1 MTDGPVIPA
10 DRAKLV
16 ERKTAWARARRAP
29 TGRAT
34 AGRDG
39 GPEGRRLPPGQHLV
53 RDWPVLDLGT
63 HPNLNPKDWR
73 LSIEGLVA
81 SPASLSLADL
91 GAIPSFEVTADIHCV
106 TAWSRL
112 DNRWKGVSTRD
123 LMAEVRPHDEARHV
137 IVKSHDGY
145 TTTLAVDWLYE
156 PDSLLATHWEGSPL
170 TREHGGPARLV
181 VPALYFWK
189 SAKWIRSIRFVARDV
204 KGFWEARGYHGVGD
218 PWKEQR
224 YG

>member
-1 MTDGPVIPA
+1 MSDGPFIPG
-10 DRAKLV
+10 DRARLV
-16 ERKTAWARARRAP
+16 ERKTAWARERRAP
-29 TGRAT
+29 
-34 AGRDG
+34 AGRTGD
-39 GPEGRRLPPGQHLV
+39 PDARRLPPGQQRV

-73 LSIEGLVA
+73 LTVEGMVTT
-81 SPASLSLADL
+81 PTVYSLADL
-91 GAIPSFEVTADIHCV
+91 AAIPPFEVTADIHCV

-112 DNRWKGVSTRD
+112 DNRWRGVATRD
-123 LMAEVRPHDEARHV
+123 LIAEVRPHDEARFV
-137 IVKSHDGY
+137 IVKGYDGY
-145 TTTLAVDWLYE
+145 TTNLSVDWLYE
-156 PDSLLATHWEGSPL
+156 PDSLIATHWEGKPL
-170 TREHGGPARLV
+170 TREHGGPVRLV

-204 KGFWEARGYHGVGD
+204 KGFWEARGYHDVGD

>member
-1 MTDGPVIPA
+1 MTDGPLIPA
-10 DRAKLV
+10 DRRKLV
-16 ERKTAWARARRAP
+16 AAKTAWARERRAP
-29 TGRAT
+29 
-34 AGRDG
+34 AGKPGD
-39 GPEGRRLPPGQHLV
+39 PEARRLPPGQHRV

-73 LSIEGLVA
+73 LSVEGLVSTPTVFA
-81 SPASLSLADL
+81 LADL
-91 GAIPSFEVTADIHCV
+91 QAIPPFEVTADIHCV

-112 DNRWKGVSTRD
+112 DNRWRGVATRD
-123 LMAEVRPHDEARHV
+123 LIAEVRPHDEARFV

-145 TTTLAVDWLYE
+145 TTNLSADWLYE
-156 PDSLLATHWEGSPL
+156 TDSLLATHWEGKPL
-170 TREHGGPARLV
+170 TREHGGPVRLV

-204 KGFWEARGYHGVGD
+204 KGFWEARGYHEVGD

>member
-1 MTDGPVIPA
+1 MTDDPLIPA

-16 ERKTAWARARRAP
+16 ARKTAWARERRTP
-29 TGRAT
+29 
-34 AGRDG
+34 AGRPG
-39 GPEGRRLPPGQHLV
+39 EAGARRLPPGQHLV

-73 LSIEGLVA
+73 LSVEGLVA
-81 SPASLSLADL
+81 SPVTLSLADL
-91 GAIPSFEVTADIHCV
+91 AAIPPFEVTSDIHCV

-123 LMAEVRPHDEARHV
+123 LIAEVRPRDEARFV

-145 TTTLAVDWLYE
+145 TTNLSVDWLYE
-156 PDSLLATHWEGSPL
+156 PDSLIATHWEGAPL
-170 TREHGGPARLV
+170 TREHGGPVRLV

-204 KGFWEARGYHGVGD
+204 KGFWEARGYHDVGD

>member
-1 MTDGPVIPA
+1 MRDDPTIPA

-16 ERKTAWARARRAP
+16 AAKTAWARDRRLPAGRPGEAGARRM
-29 TGRAT
+29 
-34 AGRDG
+34 
-39 GPEGRRLPPGQHLV
+39 PPGQHLV

-73 LSIEGLVA
+73 LSVEGLVDR
-81 SPASLSLADL
+81 PVTLSLADL
-91 GAIPSFEVTADIHCV
+91 ATIPAFESTSDIHCV

-123 LMAEVRPHDEARHV
+123 LVAEARPRDEARFV

-145 TTTLAVDWLYE
+145 TTNLSVDWLYE
-156 PDSLLATHWEGSPL
+156 PDSLIATHWEGAPL

-204 KGFWEARGYHGVGD
+204 KGFWEARGYHDVGD

>member
-1 MTDGPVIPA
+1 MNDGPTIPA

-16 ERKTAWARARRAP
+16 ERKTAWARDRRAP
-29 TGRAT
+29 VGRA
-34 AGRDG
+34 GD
-39 GPEGRRLPPGQHLV
+39 PEARRLPPGQQRV
-53 RDWPVLDLGT
+53 RDFPVLDLGT

-73 LSIEGLVA
+73 LSVEGLV
-81 SPASLSLADL
+81 STPTIFSLADIE
-91 GAIPSFEVTADIHCV
+91 AIPPFEVTADIHCV

-112 DNRWKGVSTRD
+112 DNRWRGVATRD
-123 LMAEVRPHDEARHV
+123 LIAEVRPHDDARFV
-137 IVKSHDGY
+137 IVKSYDGY
-145 TTTLAVDWLYE
+145 TTNLSIDWLYE
-156 PDSLLATHWEGSPL
+156 ADSLIATHWEGRPL

-181 VPALYFWK
+181 IPALYFWK
-189 SAKWIRSIRFVARDV
+189 SAKWVRSIRFVARDV